1 MASRSCAL
9 STVPWYDGRGGGQ
22 TWCNFPCA
30 VIGWMGCLK
39 HSCGFAHWGTSRHA
53 FTHRAQLREA
63 ELRTGARDDASAW
76 ACACA
81 VCALCASLLRLG
93 PCLSSK
99 C

>member
-9 STVPWYDGRGGGQ
+9 STAPWYDGRRGGQ

-53 FTHRAQLREA
+53 LTHRAQLREA
-63 ELRTGARDDASAW
+63 ESGGARGRPR
-76 ACACA
+76 ACA
-81 VCALCASLLRLG
+81 VCARRG
-93 PCLSSK
+93 
-99 C
+99 